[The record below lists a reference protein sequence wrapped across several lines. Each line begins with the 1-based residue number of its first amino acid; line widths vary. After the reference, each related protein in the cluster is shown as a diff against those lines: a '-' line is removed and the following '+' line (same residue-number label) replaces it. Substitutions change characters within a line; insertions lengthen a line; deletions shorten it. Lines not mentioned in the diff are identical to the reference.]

1 MPITPAT
8 AMLFDSAYVQVQ
20 FPVVNARLKETHS
33 DIVISAPVSGAGD
46 KASKVKAECS
56 ANPGKYCAKIIILSC
71 CFVLF
76 DCDRLAMFCV
86 FQR

>member
-33 DIVISAPVSGAGD
+33 DIVTSAPVGGAGD
-46 KASKVKAECS
+46 KVNKGKAECS
-56 ANPGKYCAKIIILSC
+56 ANSGKYGCIMIVFIMQC
-71 CFVLF
+71 CV
-76 DCDRLAMFCV
+76 A
-86 FQR
+86 